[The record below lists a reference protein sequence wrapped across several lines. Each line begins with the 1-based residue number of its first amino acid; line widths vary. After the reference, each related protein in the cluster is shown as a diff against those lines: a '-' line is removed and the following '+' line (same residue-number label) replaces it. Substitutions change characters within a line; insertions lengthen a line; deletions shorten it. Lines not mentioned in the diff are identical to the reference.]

1 MTNYFFPSCKVSA
14 QFAEASRR
22 LADYLG
28 RYQDVTVTGC
38 CRQQRDLPADATAL
52 VICHNCAN
60 IIEENY
66 IEESSQ
72 IEYVWQLIDRDEA
85 FPYPDYQG
93 ERITVQDCLLAAD
106 RPAARQAVRS
116 LLGKMNFQVVE
127 APDQDTKPFRCSLL
141 LAPCSEANLRL
152 APKHYGG
159 ENARKFLPVSPEEQD
174 AYFRRHC
181 AQIAT
186 RRVACYCRSCVDS
199 LNRGGKEA
207 VHLLELLFPADC
219 R

>member
-1 MTNYFFPSCKVSA
+1 MTSYFFPSCKVSA
-14 QFAEASRR
+14 QFAEASRQ
-22 LADYLG
+22 LAAYLG
-28 RYQDVTVTGC
+28 QYQDMTITGC
-38 CRQQRDLPADATAL
+38 CRPQNSLPAGGTGV

-60 IIEENY
+60 ILEEKIIEEK
-66 IEESSQ
+66 SASQ
-72 IEYVWQLIDRDEA
+72 IEYVWQLIDRDPD

-93 ERITVQDCLLAAD
+93 EQITVQDCLLAAE
-106 RPAARQAVRS
+106 RPQVRQAVRS

-127 APDQDTKPFRCSLL
+127 APAEPFRCSLL

-152 APKHYGG
+152 APRHYGG
-159 ENARKFLPVSPEEQD
+159 ENAQMFLALSKEEQD

-186 RRVACYCRSCVDS
+186 QRVVCYCRSCADS
-199 LNRGGKEA
+199 INRGGKQA
-207 VHLLELLFPADC
+207 VHLLELLFPQN